1 MTRSMTAKDLKAA
14 LAANDAALRASLGRL
29 TGTRLAGT
37 GGTSADLARLGASA
51 AGTAVQTARAYPWA
65 TAAVGAGLAWLAFAA
80 GTRAKTA
87 PEPKAEALT
96 RWEDEGGQPVPAG
109 EIEAIE
115 DEVEDWMM
123 AAAAARDAARD
134 RLLALFE
141 AGRAT
146 AEARAEVAA
155 DLAQDLAEAFR
166 HNLADLT
173 EDAAARVTEARK
185 AAWDA
190 MEKSRDLAR
199 DGYRRGKVT
208 ARRHP
213 VAATALG
220 LTVGAGLLA
229 ALAPRTRPLM
239 ARAAPVALTALLA
252 QGAALFW
259 EQDKAKDTAKDA
271 ADDLAD
277 AVKGAK
283 KKVSHKA
290 ETATKA
296 AVKAARPAAAK
307 TRTAAKTV
315 AKPAPKTRAKPA
327 TKVTAKAAPKTAPK
341 ASGKTTPADSR
352 PNGAVAH

>member
-1 MTRSMTAKDLKAA
+1 
-14 LAANDAALRASLGRL
+14 
-29 TGTRLAGT
+29 
-37 GGTSADLARLGASA
+37 LGA
-51 AGTAVQTARAYPWA
+51 GI
-65 TAAVGAGLAWLAFAA
+65 AWLALSGRRRKAA
-80 GTRAKTA
+80 PLDPR
-87 PEPKAEALT
+87 AEALT
-96 RWEDEGGQPVPAG
+96 RWEDEGGQPVDAG
-109 EIEAIE
+109 QIEAE
-115 DEVEDWMM
+115 VEAGVEDWMIE
-123 AAAAARDAARD
+123 AAAARDAARD

-146 AEARAEVAA
+146 AETRAEVAA
-155 DLAQDLAEAFR
+155 DLAQDLASAFR

-173 EDAAARVTEARK
+173 EDTAARVAMARK

-199 DGYRRGKVT
+199 DGYRRGKT
-208 ARRHP
+208 AAHRHP

-229 ALAPRTRPLM
+229 ALSPRSRPLM

-259 EQDKAKDTAKDA
+259 QQDKAKDTAKDA

-283 KKVSHKA
+283 KNVSNKA
-290 ETATKA
+290 ESAAKA
-296 AVKAARPAAAK
+296 AVKTARPAAAK

-315 AKPAPKTRAKPA
+315 AKSAPKTRAKPA
-327 TKVTAKAAPKTAPK
+327 TKATAKAAPKTA
-341 ASGKTTPADSR
+341 ARTIPAERR